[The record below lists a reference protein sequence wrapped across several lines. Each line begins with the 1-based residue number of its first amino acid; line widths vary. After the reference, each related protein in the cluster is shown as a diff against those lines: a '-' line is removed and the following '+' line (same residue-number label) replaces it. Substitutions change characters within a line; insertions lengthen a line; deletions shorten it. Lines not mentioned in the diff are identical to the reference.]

1 MAVYKIFPTQDATM
15 YSMFPQ
21 MNTGI
26 DEIIEATTT
35 TFGPFVPNPE
45 VSRFLIQFDS
55 NEMNDIISTRIG
67 ARQWDAYLQ
76 CYAAVVTG
84 LNEPTTIDIFPS
96 SQSWNNGTGKY
107 LDQPVTTDGV
117 SWVWTNYSGSI
128 QWTTA
133 SFNAGSTGSYST
145 TPGGGVWYSNISS
158 SQLFQYSDNI
168 DLNVS
173 VKNIVSAWYTGSLTN
188 IYNTSSS
195 LPNKGFIVKQA
206 NQDEFIDNPNVQVE
220 FKFFSIDTNTI
231 YPPQLE
237 FRWNDT
243 SSYTGSTTVTTINTD
258 QMTVVL
264 GENPGTFYSGS
275 INKFRVNCRPTYPPV
290 VFQTASIYLENY
302 YLPTESYWSLKDLST
317 NEVII
322 DYSDPYTKLSTDISG
337 SFFTMYMNGL
347 EPERNY
353 QILIKTIFSGSVL
366 IFNDDY
372 YFKVVNG

>member
-35 TFGPFVPNPE
+35 TFGPFVPNPQ

-55 NEMNDIISTRIG
+55 NEMNNIINTRIG
-67 ARQWDAYLQ
+67 TRQWDAYLQ

-84 LNEPTTIDIFPS
+84 LNEPTTIDIYPT

-117 SWVWTNYSGSI
+117 SWMWADYSGSTP
-128 QWTTA
+128 WTT
-133 SFNAGSTGSYST
+133 SSYNAGSTGSYST
-145 TPGGGVWYSNISS
+145 VPGGGVWLTSYSA

-168 DLNVS
+168 DLSVS
-173 VKNIVSAWYTGSLTN
+173 VKNMVSAWYSGS
-188 IYNTSSS
+188 I
-195 LPNKGFIVKQA
+195 PNNGFLVKQA

-237 FRWNDT
+237 FRWDDT
-243 SSYTGSTTVTTINTD
+243 IMFTGSSSVTTIDTP

-290 VFQTASIYLENY
+290 VFQTASIYLQNY

-322 DYSDPYTKLSTDISG
+322 DFSDPYTKLSTDISG
-337 SFFTMYMNGL
+337 SYFTMYMNGL

-353 QILIKTIFSGSVL
+353 QILIKTIFSGSVF

>member
-55 NEMNDIISTRIG
+55 NEMNSIINTRIG
-67 ARQWDAYLQ
+67 ARQWDVYLQ

-84 LNEPTTIDIFPS
+84 LNEPTTMSIFPV
-96 SQSWNNGTGKY
+96 SQSWYNGTGKY

-117 SWVWTNYSGSI
+117 SWVWAHYSGSE

-133 SFNAGSTGSYST
+133 SYNAGSTGSYST
-145 TPGGGVWYSNISS
+145 TPGGGVWLTAYSA
-158 SQLFQYSDNI
+158 SQIFQYSDNI
-168 DLNVS
+168 DLSVS
-173 VKNIVSAWYTGSLTN
+173 VKNMVSAWNSGS
-188 IYNTSSS
+188 I
-195 LPNKGFIVKQA
+195 PNNGFIVKQA
-206 NQDEFIDNPNVQVE
+206 NNDEFIDNPNVQVE

-243 SSYTGSTTVTTINTD
+243 SSYTGSTNVTTINTD

-275 INKFRVNCRPTYPPV
+275 INNFRVNCRPTYPPV

-302 YLPTESYWSLKDLST
+302 YLPSESYWSLKDLST

-366 IFNDDY
+366 IFNDNY